1 MRPTMPTVRFLFCT
15 LLLWPAP
22 AFAQAPAAPAATE
35 RAATQTSE
43 ADRFQDFLDAA
54 VLSPTPYVL
63 SLGGGILDQLG
74 EFPKEWTGGRGFGE
88 RYLARQGMSLTS
100 DAVGHSVAAVI
111 HHRVIYDPCT
121 CKSFARVKHA
131 IGRAFVSRTDSGGS
145 APNYSLWIAKFSA
158 AGLANTWYPD
168 SYQKGDI
175 IREGGVGIVVSGGL
189 NILKEFSPELLRI
202 AHIR

>member
-1 MRPTMPTVRFLFCT
+1 MHMGRYLFCT
-15 LLLWPAP
+15 LLLSPAP
-22 AFAQAPAAPAATE
+22 AVAQAPAAPAAATGQ
-35 RAATQTSE
+35 AAAQTPS
-43 ADRFQDFLDAA
+43 DRFQDFLDAA
-54 VLSPTPYVL
+54 VLSPTPYLL
-63 SLGGGILDQLG
+63 SLGGAILDQFG
-74 EFPKEWTGGRGFGE
+74 KFPEEWTGGRGFGK

-121 CKSFARVKHA
+121 CKGFARVKHA
-131 IGRAFVSRTDSGGS
+131 MGRAFVSRTDSGGS
-145 APNYSLWIAKFSA
+145 SPNYSLWIAKFSA

-175 IREGGVGIVVSGGL
+175 IREGGVGIAVSGGL

-202 AHIR
+202 AHIK